1 MSREINSAIVA
12 IRQRAPANELTYSF
26 VMDCLKVFSKPR
38 DQLTKLLRSG
48 ALIRVKQGLYV
59 FGDLFV
65 QG

>member
-26 VMDCLKVFSKPR
+26 VMDCLKVFSKPQ
-38 DQLTKLLRSG
+38 DQLTKLLHSG